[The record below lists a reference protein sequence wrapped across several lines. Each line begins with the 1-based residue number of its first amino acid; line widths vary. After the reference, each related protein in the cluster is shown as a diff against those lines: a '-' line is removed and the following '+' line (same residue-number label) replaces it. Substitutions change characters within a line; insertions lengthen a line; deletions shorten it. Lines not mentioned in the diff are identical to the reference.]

1 MAEANTLA
9 YCDTAKIMA
18 VEFYCMRLNDI
29 KLFTV
34 VIYYFL

>member
-9 YCDTAKIMA
+9 YCDAATIMA
-18 VEFYCMRLNDI
+18 VEFYCTRLNVK